1 VVSAEHVLGLP
12 VLDTDLA
19 IAGFGLGLVIA
30 PVSAAVLRLVP
41 SVRHGIASAAVVIA
55 RMTGMLVGV
64 AALTAW
70 GLHRFSE
77 LTADLRAPLPIGVT
91 QEEFARQV
99 DQYRESLSVA
109 LLTQYRDI
117 FLITAVI
124 CAAGAA
130 LSLLLPRRT
139 RPTS

>member
-1 VVSAEHVLGLP
+1 MLAAEHPLGLP

-41 SVRHGIASAAVVIA
+41 PARHGIASAAVVIA

-70 GLHRFSE
+70 GLHRFAE
-77 LTADLRAPLPIGVT
+77 LTADLNTPLPIGV
-91 QEEFARQV
+91 
-99 DQYRESLSVA
+99 S
-109 LLTQYRDI
+109 
-117 FLITAVI
+117 
-124 CAAGAA
+124 AGGVHPAD
-130 LSLLLPRRT
+130 RRST
-139 RPTS
+139 GRRCRWRCSPNTGRSS